1 MIIQKNHHGKTSD
14 CWVPV
19 VVSSPFTGPPALS
32 VDRQEMPDKA
42 TSKQVAQWQPGG
54 SPKLDALVAD
64 LVRDFHLPNPFQAG
78 LCRDDAKGAEVMGC
92 CAWHLS

>member
-1 MIIQKNHHGKTSD
+1 M
-14 CWVPV
+14 VPP
-19 VVSSPFTGPPALS
+19 SLGSLEC
-32 VDRQEMPDKA
+32 RQEMPDKA

-78 LCRDDAKGAEVMGC
+78 LCRGDAKGAAEVGDGVLCMALVIKSLRDEDLWQLGRKDED
-92 CAWHLS
+92 L